1 MEQMPIE
8 LRSAL
13 RRFIFAGACFVFAGL
28 YLYFALRAY
37 IASRLAATPNPS
49 TLNEAIRLEPSNAE
63 YRDLAGRSFS
73 VSGISLGDAI
83 ANYGIAVRLNPY
95 MARYWLDLAST
106 YQIEGRMQEQGENVQ
121 HAVEADPT
129 TPHVAWEA
137 ANFFLIQGELE
148 KALHYF
154 HVVVANDPDSVDFS
168 LLLCWRATG
177 DADRILDQVLP
188 PRPDRYLSFL
198 RLLIS
203 KQEVAA
209 RELIQSFG
217 YTSRPSDSAFGLGS
231 DVDYQRYAE
240 QREKPGEFRAQL
252 AKGQP
257 PFVYFWYRQ
266 SPRYLETFN
275 ARGRVAED
283 DPPPHISGMAGLQL
297 DTLGRLIYFSAA
309 PPQVEETPASSTGPD
324 PRPLFAAAGLDPARF
339 TSTEPKWTPLST
351 SDIRAAWT
359 GFYPDAPD
367 VPLRVEAAW
376 WRLRPVYFQ
385 MIGPWT
391 RPERVQPFQE
401 TAGQTIE
408 NWVILSL
415 ICTGF
420 VVAALL
426 AWRNFRLGRGDTR
439 GASRLAV
446 FMFCLS
452 LLAWLFAAKHVPTRW
467 EYSLVMWAISAALFV
482 AALYWLLYVAL
493 EPYVRRRW
501 PQSLISWSRLL
512 AGGFRDPLVGGQ
524 VLIGIAVGVAMDL
537 GFVLHTLLRNHV
549 GGSRPETYL

>member
-28 YLYFALRAY
+28 YLYFASRAY

-83 ANYGIAVRLNPY
+83 ANYSIAVRLNPY

-106 YQIEGRMQEQGENVQ
+106 YQLEGRMQEQGENVQ
-121 HAVEADPT
+121 HAVQADPT

-209 RELIQSFG
+209 AERVWNRLIGLNEKFSTKLAFPYFRFLIAKQEVAAAQSAWQQLAVLDPSLQPYLPSPQNLVVNGGFEENVLNG
-217 YTSRPSDSAFGLGS
+217 GFDWWYESNPHAALAIDTSIFSQGSRSLSVTFDGRNPGDAGIAEFVPVKPNTNYEFSVDSRSENIESASGPRVAIVDAYANTPYVLTDDLLGTNPWHKQH
-231 DVDYQRYAE
+231 V
-240 QREKPGEFRAQL
+240 EFRTGPEANL
-252 AKGQP
+252 VVLKIVRQP
-257 PFVYFWYRQ
+257 PN
-266 SPRYLETFN
+266 PLI
-275 ARGRVAED
+275 RGKIWID
-283 DPPPHISGMAGLQL
+283 DV
-297 DTLGRLIYFSAA
+297 RL
-309 PPQVEETPASSTGPD
+309 VEKS
-324 PRPLFAAAGLDPARF
+324 
-339 TSTEPKWTPLST
+339 
-351 SDIRAAWT
+351 
-359 GFYPDAPD
+359 
-367 VPLRVEAAW
+367 
-376 WRLRPVYFQ
+376 
-385 MIGPWT
+385 
-391 RPERVQPFQE
+391 
-401 TAGQTIE
+401 
-408 NWVILSL
+408 N
-415 ICTGF
+415 
-420 VVAALL
+420 
-426 AWRNFRLGRGDTR
+426 
-439 GASRLAV
+439 
-446 FMFCLS
+446 
-452 LLAWLFAAKHVPTRW
+452 
-467 EYSLVMWAISAALFV
+467 
-482 AALYWLLYVAL
+482 
-493 EPYVRRRW
+493 
-501 PQSLISWSRLL
+501 
-512 AGGFRDPLVGGQ
+512 
-524 VLIGIAVGVAMDL
+524 
-537 GFVLHTLLRNHV
+537 
-549 GGSRPETYL
+549 